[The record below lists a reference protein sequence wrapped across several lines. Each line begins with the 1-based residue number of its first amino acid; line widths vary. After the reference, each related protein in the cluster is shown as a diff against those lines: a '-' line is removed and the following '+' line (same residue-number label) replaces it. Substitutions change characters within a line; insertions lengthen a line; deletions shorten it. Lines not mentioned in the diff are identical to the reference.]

1 MASLLPV
8 SVVIPTLNAA
18 SRITATICAVRPSVR
33 EIVLAD
39 GGSSDA
45 TVKLASAAG
54 ANVITSPKGR
64 GHQLAAGAA
73 AATQPWLLFL
83 HADTVLGVGWAR
95 EIRAFID
102 VPDNAKK
109 AAAFQLVLDD
119 PEPAARRV
127 ERLARWRAGML
138 GLPYGDQGL
147 LISRRFYDAVGG
159 FQPITLMEDVDLV
172 RRIGKRR
179 IRFLQTPAVTSAERY
194 RRSGWWARPVRNL
207 VCLCLYFL
215 GVPPCVIARLYG

>member
-1 MASLLPV
+1 MVPPLPV

-18 SRITATICAVRPSVR
+18 GRIAATIGAVRANVP
-33 EIVLAD
+33 EIVVAD

-45 TVKLASAAG
+45 TAKLASAAG
-54 ANVITSPKGR
+54 ANMVTAPRGR

-73 AATQPWLLFL
+73 GATQPWLLFL
-83 HADTVLGVGWAR
+83 HADTALGAGWA
-95 EIRAFID
+95 EEVRAFID
-102 VPDNAKK
+102 VPDNAEK
-109 AAAFQLVLDD
+109 AAAFRLVLDD
-119 PEPAARRV
+119 PGPAARRV
-127 ERLARWRAGML
+127 EWLARWRARMF

-159 FQPITLMEDVDLV
+159 FRPIPLMEDVDLV

-179 IRFLQTPAVTSAERY
+179 LRFLQTPAVTSAERY
-194 RRSGWWARPVRNL
+194 RRNGWWARPARNL

-215 GVPPCVIARLYG
+215 GVPPRAIARLYG